1 EYYIRH
7 VDGYPISSE
16 AERQRVIHCLEAAVR
31 RRTSEGIKLELSGED
46 RFGLLSDV
54 TRIFRENGLSV
65 CRAEV
70 TTRGSQAMNVFYVT
84 DVSGNPVKSE
94 TIEAVRKEIGLT
106 ILRVKDEP
114 CSKSPSRESGK
125 FSLRDLVRSRSERFL
140 YNLGLMKSSS

>member
-1 EYYIRH
+1 
-7 VDGYPISSE
+7 
-16 AERQRVIHCLEAAVR
+16 
-31 RRTSEGIKLELSGED
+31 
-46 RFGLLSDV
+46 
-54 TRIFRENGLSV
+54 
-65 CRAEV
+65 
-70 TTRGSQAMNVFYVT
+70 MNVFYVT